1 MSEVNRILLLVLL
14 SLIVKNVYGDKNQP
28 VVTYDGRSII
38 INGSR
43 ELLFSGSIHY
53 PRSTPDV
60 RIFFSFLNT
69 KFEDVLFNC
78 Y

>member
-1 MSEVNRILLLVLL
+1 MKKNMLEFSRIPLLALFSLL
-14 SLIVKNVYGDKNQP
+14 IASAYAKKAKDP
-28 VVTYDGRSII
+28 VVMYDARSLI

-60 RIFFSFLNT
+60 SNYT
-69 KFEDVLFNC
+69 
-78 Y
+78 